1 MDVFPT
7 EATLSQ
13 VPIFQVSVV
22 LSVYSSIKSP
32 DARRIFLALVRAV
45 GESLDSSFVV
55 DKPKDI
61 NKDERILT

>member
-45 GESLDSSFVV
+45 GESLDYSFVI

-61 NKDERILT
+61 KKTNVS